1 MYVSQINYYDYQD
14 VTLYKILKSYF
25 KSYDNNVVN
34 DSDLPIFIDC
44 IKAACQT
51 LSKINVFVQSKISLD
66 MHITTAID
74 TSKKDN
80 TITIEVYTQSLDK
93 KNQEHVFVILLKH
106 VIDFI
111 KQNKGMTV

>member
-1 MYVSQINYYDYQD
+1 MYVSQIDYYDYQD
-14 VTLYKILKSYF
+14 VTLHKILKSYF
-25 KSYDNNVVN
+25 KPYDNNVVN
-34 DSDLPIFIDC
+34 DSDLPVFIEC
-44 IKAACQT
+44 IRAACQT
-51 LSKINVFVQSKISLD
+51 FSTMKEFVKLKTSLD

-93 KNQEHVFVILLKH
+93 KNQERVFVILLKH